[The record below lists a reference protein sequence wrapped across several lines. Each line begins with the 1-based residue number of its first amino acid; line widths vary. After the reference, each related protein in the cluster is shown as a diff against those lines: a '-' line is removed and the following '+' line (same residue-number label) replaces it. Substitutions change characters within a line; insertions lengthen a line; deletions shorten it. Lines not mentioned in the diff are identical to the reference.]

1 MKSVKNEYNI
11 FLHGIFLIILFW
23 DVIEN
28 LIPNFQFVLLLAILL
43 MYIIYNKKISVDKN
57 FLFVISFIFLHG
69 IINCFLKNDNFI
81 LLIIQI
87 GTIGLSY
94 ITYSNIE
101 SQVSVK
107 KIFDTYM
114 IYSYIMSFIGFLEI
128 LISFFNIAALTNL
141 PMVFIFTSYKD
152 RVLGLLPRI
161 SSLCSEPSFLG
172 YFLAPAVYLIL
183 DNLFNKRKKIYIGK
197 SNLNLIV
204 IIVYIFTFSSV
215 AYIGLGLMLIFIWL
229 KKGINLKKVLI
240 PIVAIIFFYVIYF
253 NIPFFR
259 IRVDD
264 SLFVFLKKIDSNS
277 VNLSTYTLYNHFN
290 VTKKAFVSNNGM
302 GSGLGSY
309 KIMFDKFT
317 LGKWNGSSLNRTD
330 ANSMMLRIITELGV
344 IGIVGVVVFLKKFYS
359 KKLEYNLLSN
369 AILVLFLMLLF
380 RMGNYTHAGSIMYV
394 CLYIKIKK
402 EEKEGG
408 MIYGRT

>member
-1 MKSVKNEYNI
+1 MESVKNVDNI
-11 FLHGIFLIILFW
+11 FLHGIFLVMLFW

-28 LIPNFQFVLLLAILL
+28 LIPNFQFVLLLVILF
-43 MYIIYNKKISVDKN
+43 MYIVHNKKVIVDKN
-57 FLFVISFIFLHG
+57 FLLVISFVFVHG
-69 IINCFLKNDNFI
+69 IINCFLKNDNFK

-114 IYSYIMSFIGFLEI
+114 LYSYIMSFIGFLEI
-128 LISFFNIAALTNL
+128 IISFFNIASLTNL
-141 PMVFIFTSYKD
+141 PMVFMFTSYKD

-183 DNLFNKRKKIYIGK
+183 DNLFNQKKKIYISK
-197 SNLNLIV
+197 SILNLIV

-215 AYIGLGLMLIFIWL
+215 AYIGLGVMLIFIWL
-229 KKGINLKKVLI
+229 QKGINFLKVFL
-240 PIVAIIFFYVIYF
+240 PIVAITFFYVIYF
-253 NIPFFR
+253 NVPFFK

-277 VNLSTYTLYNHFN
+277 VNLSSYTLYNHFN
-290 VTKKAFVSNNGM
+290 ITKKAFISNYGM

-309 KIMFDKFT
+309 QIMFDKFT

-344 IGIVGVVVFLKKFYS
+344 IGIIGVVWFIKKNYS

-369 AILVLFLMLLF
+369 SILVLFLMLLF
-380 RMGNYTHAGSIMYV
+380 RMGNYTHAGSIMYI
-394 CLYIKIKK
+394 CLYIKIKNNLWQNLK
-402 EEKEGG
+402 
-408 MIYGRT
+408 